1 MRALQDELEKLSS
14 IEDRGQTD
22 SVTALPRA
30 YAVHIA
36 LWPWHMTLTSSPRRA
51 VVMMTHTQ
59 SHVGRSKDRVQTN
72 GQTGRRYRLPSRL
85 TRPVKI
91 VLTDARYETSVAKS
105 GSEFETINH

>member
-36 LWPWHMTLTSSPRRA
+36 L
-51 VVMMTHTQ
+51 
-59 SHVGRSKDRVQTN
+59 
-72 GQTGRRYRLPSRL
+72 
-85 TRPVKI
+85 
-91 VLTDARYETSVAKS
+91 
-105 GSEFETINH
+105 